1 VDKGE
6 ICEVEVEVE
15 AGTNTREVDNVAM
28 GDNHI
33 EAEVVQSHTTV
44 AMADLVPVDLAM
56 VPQSLPNLS
65 CEDS

>member
-6 ICEVEVEVE
+6 ICEVEVEVK
-15 AGTNTREVDNVAM
+15 ADTNTREVDNVAM

-33 EAEVVQSHTTV
+33 EAEVVQSHTV
-44 AMADLVPVDLAM
+44 AMADLFPVDLAM